1 MFDGL
6 STEDLAALATVGEE
20 LPFRAGDILFE
31 QGKPADSWWVLLD
44 GKVELLRR
52 AGREVSVVNVMER
65 PGVWAGGFRAW
76 NDAAG
81 YMATA
86 RATTPGRMFRVPAQ
100 AFGEWARS
108 AFPLGAHIISGV
120 FQTVRSIE
128 ATASQREALV
138 ALGTLA
144 AGLAHEINNPASA
157 TARAAEALEETSH
170 SMFAS
175 LAQLAERSL
184 RADQFLALDALR
196 REIGNAPTRTD
207 PLAVGDRE
215 ELLTDWLAQHGV
227 KEPWRIAPVLAT
239 ADVDIEWCDR
249 AQEVLTDD
257 TLEPG
262 LTWVA
267 AALSSTALLEEMR
280 ESTSRVTALVS
291 AVKSYSQLDRASLQ
305 RFDVTDGLES
315 TLVVMQAKLRDGVAV
330 ERAYGSGVPRIEANA
345 GELNQ
350 VWTNLIDNAIDAMD
364 GRGTLRLVTRSEG
377 DAVVVEVIDS
387 GTGMPPEVQAH
398 AFEPFFTTKEVSK
411 GTGLGLD
418 ISRRI
423 VVERH
428 GGDIEIDSRP
438 GATTLRVR
446 LPVRRP
452 E

>member
-1 MFDGL
+1 
-6 STEDLAALATVGEE
+6 
-20 LPFRAGDILFE
+20 
-31 QGKPADSWWVLLD
+31 VLLD